1 MMTDDELHILCKS
14 LANRYRSKDQ
24 YEDLVS
30 EGLLACYECRDA
42 GKENKSD
49 FVGAARRAMNDYVNI
64 KVKAVSI
71 PCTWASRAASN
82 AISEGE
88 GLESLGGVSDV
99 TLCSLIDAVSNK
111 TESLD
116 NDTIFTDDHAIA
128 YETKDYGDYL
138 SSVAKLSL
146 NPTELAII
154 KMRYYQDMTQ
164 DEVGEA
170 LGTNKMWVSRHEKTA
185 LLKLREGLL

>member
-1 MMTDDELHILCKS
+1 MTDDELHILCKS

-30 EGLLACYECRDA
+30 EGLLACYECREA
-42 GKENKSD
+42 GKTNKSD
-49 FVGAARRAMNDYVNI
+49 LVGAARRAMNDYVNI

-82 AISEGE
+82 AISGGD
-88 GLESLGGVSDV
+88 GLDNLSGVSEV
-99 TLCSLIDAVSNK
+99 TLCSLMDAVSNK

-128 YETKDYGDYL
+128 YEAKNYSEYL
-138 SSVAKLSL
+138 LSVAKLSL
-146 NPTELAII
+146 TPTEFAII

-164 DEVGEA
+164 DEVGEV
-170 LGTNKMWVSRHEKTA
+170 LETNKMWVSRHEKAALDKLEGA
-185 LLKLREGLL
+185 LL

>member
-1 MMTDDELHILCKS
+1 MTDDELHILCKS

-30 EGLLACYECRDA
+30 EGLLACYECREA
-42 GKENKSD
+42 GKTNKSD
-49 FVGAARRAMNDYVNI
+49 LVGAARRAMNDYVNI

-82 AISEGE
+82 ATSGGD
-88 GLESLGGVSDV
+88 GLDNLSGVSEV
-99 TLCSLIDAVSNK
+99 TLCSLMDAVSNK

-128 YETKDYGDYL
+128 YEAKNYRDYL
-138 SSVAKLSL
+138 LSVAKLSL
-146 NPTELAII
+146 TPTEFAII

-164 DEVGEA
+164 DEVGEV
-170 LGTNKMWVSRHEKTA
+170 LETNKMWVSRHEKAALDKLEGA
-185 LLKLREGLL
+185 LL

>member
-1 MMTDDELHILCKS
+1 MTDDELHILCKS

-42 GKENKSD
+42 GKTNKSD

-82 AISEGE
+82 AISGGE
-88 GLESLGGVSDV
+88 GLDSLGGVSDV
-99 TLCSLIDAVSNK
+99 TLCSLMDAVSNK

-128 YETKDYGDYL
+128 YEEREYGVYL
-138 SSVAKLSL
+138 LSVAKLSL
-146 NPTELAII
+146 TPTELAII
-154 KMRYYQDMTQ
+154 NMRYYQDLTQ
-164 DEVGEA
+164 DEVGEV
-170 LGTNKMWVSRHEKTA
+170 LGTNKMWVSRHERNA
-185 LLKLREGLL
+185 LRKLQGALM

>member
-1 MMTDDELHILCKS
+1 MTDDELHILCKS

-30 EGLLACYECRDA
+30 EGLLACYECREA
-42 GKENKSD
+42 GKTNKSD

-82 AISEGE
+82 AISGGD
-88 GLESLGGVSDV
+88 GLDNLSGVSEV
-99 TLCSLIDAVSNK
+99 TLCSLMDAVSNK

-116 NDTIFTDDHAIA
+116 NDTIFTDDHTIA
-128 YETKDYGDYL
+128 YEAKNYSDYL
-138 SSVAKLSL
+138 LSVAKLSL
-146 NPTELAII
+146 TPTEFAII
-154 KMRYYQDMTQ
+154 KMRHYQDMTQ
-164 DEVGEA
+164 DEVGEV
-170 LGTNKMWVSRHEKTA
+170 LETNKMWVSRHEKAALDKLYGA
-185 LLKLREGLL
+185 LL